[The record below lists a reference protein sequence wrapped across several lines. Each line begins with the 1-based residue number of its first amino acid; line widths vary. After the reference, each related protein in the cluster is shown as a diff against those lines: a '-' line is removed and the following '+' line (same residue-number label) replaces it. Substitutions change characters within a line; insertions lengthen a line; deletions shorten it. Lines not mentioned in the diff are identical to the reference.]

1 MSDLEKALY
10 DTLIAATKEC
20 KKLRYNPA
28 LMVQM
33 IHESGPLGAC
43 QRLLAATN
51 ISDGFTRL
59 WELKH
64 LELTVENIILHP
76 RFAGLFTDEERLIAR
91 CRLEEYGFS
100 PTELG

>member
-10 DTLIAATKEC
+10 DALITATKEC
-20 KKLRYNPA
+20 KKLHYNPM

-33 IHESGPLGAC
+33 IHDSGPLGAC

-64 LELTVENIILHP
+64 LELTVENIVLHP
-76 RFAGLFTDEERLIAR
+76 RFWELFTEEQRAIAR
-91 CRLEEYGFS
+91 GRLEEYGFS
-100 PTELG
+100 PTVA